1 MANGERALQET
12 LVVNINHVKWY
23 DNDLAEQIEI
33 EWLRLEP
40 RLRQAVQ
47 RLVREVAPDFVKG
60 DDQNE
65 REFYIAWEGFNN
77 VERLRDLR
85 SAKVRANSNSVR
97 TACTGSPALAFN
109 TLPPGSTAPWI
120 AHIIPSL
127 ACRLVAF
134 SLGRARS
141 PVQLKCG
148 QSFRWAHTSV
158 ASVASLRAM
167 CSSISS

>member
-1 MANGERALQET
+1 MAEGERALQET

-47 RLVREVAPDFVKG
+47 RLVREVAPEFVKG

-77 VERLRDLR
+77 IERLRDLR
-85 SAKVRANSNSVR
+85 SAKVCSNSKSSSDSCDHNEFIMVALPDY
-97 TACTGSPALAFN
+97 TA
-109 TLPPGSTAPWI
+109 AP
-120 AHIIPSL
+120 
-127 ACRLVAF
+127 
-134 SLGRARS
+134 
-141 PVQLKCG
+141 
-148 QSFRWAHTSV
+148 
-158 ASVASLRAM
+158 
-167 CSSISS
+167 

>member
-47 RLVREVAPDFVKG
+47 RLVREVAPEFVKG
-60 DDQNE
+60 DDQDD

-77 VERLRDLR
+77 IERLRDLR
-85 SAKVRANSNSVR
+85 SAKVRICPCKFKPER
-97 TACTGSPALAFN
+97 TAHLGGSARLRCSQAHAFN
-109 TLPPGSTAPWI
+109 RLCSGDSARQ
-120 AHIIPSL
+120 AAQSSSL
-127 ACRLVAF
+127 TYR
-134 SLGRARS
+134 
-141 PVQLKCG
+141 
-148 QSFRWAHTSV
+148 
-158 ASVASLRAM
+158 
-167 CSSISS
+167 

>member
-1 MANGERALQET
+1 MCREQVASMANGERALQET

-47 RLVREVAPDFVKG
+47 RLVREVAPEFVKG

-85 SAKVRANSNSVR
+85 SAKVRVGLTIQTCQDSSSWFLSQ
-97 TACTGSPALAFN
+97 TA
-109 TLPPGSTAPWI
+109 
-120 AHIIPSL
+120 
-127 ACRLVAF
+127 
-134 SLGRARS
+134 
-141 PVQLKCG
+141 
-148 QSFRWAHTSV
+148 
-158 ASVASLRAM
+158 LRA
-167 CSSISS
+167 STSTSLQQTPH